1 MLCEIGRWQVTKKNS
16 KEHLEIWTEWMR
28 YIRTHRSK
36 FDFARS
42 RLFIVETKGSDV
54 EEWRWIDEYPDRRAY
69 GKTMRVLQTDA
80 EITKVK
86 AKFMKEWESVRVPNS
101 FKTEIWVEKSE
112 LSV

>member
-101 FKTEIWVEKSE
+101 FTTEVWIEKPE
-112 LSV
+112 LGV

>member
-1 MLCEIGRWQVTKKNS
+1 MICEIGRWQVTKKNS
-16 KEHLEIWTEWMR
+16 KQHLEMWAEWMR

-54 EEWRWIDEYPDRRAY
+54 EEWRWIDEYQDRKAY
-69 GKTMRVLQTDA
+69 DKTMKTTETDA
-80 EITKVK
+80 EVVKVK
-86 AKFMKEWESVRVPNS
+86 TRFMKAWEPLHVPNS